1 MPGVVA
7 KYEHGPVTYAVS
19 GTVTGGTLV
28 EAHTGSKIRTAP
40 AGSAKVLGVAL
51 TDAVETD
58 ASSGTTSYGA
68 PFVDASFPGPY
79 TAVAACGVFKLTFAA
94 NAGFG
99 VTLKAAASGQ
109 VTPWVSGT
117 DAADLIVG
125 RCVEPAGATASGT
138 GLVQL
143 YLG

>member
-7 KYEHGPVTYAVS
+7 KFEHGPLTCAVS
-19 GTVTGGTLV
+19 GTVTGGQLI
-28 EAHTGSKIRTAP
+28 EAHTGSKVRTAP

-51 TDAVETD
+51 FDAVETD
-58 ASSGTTSYGA
+58 ASTGTTSYGA
-68 PFVDASFPGPY
+68 AFVDASFPGPY
-79 TAVAACGVFKLTFAA
+79 VSVATCGVFKLTFAA

-99 VTLKAAASGQ
+99 ATLKSAASGQ

-117 DAADLIVG
+117 DAADLIIG
-125 RCVEPAGATASGT
+125 RCVEPAGATSAGK